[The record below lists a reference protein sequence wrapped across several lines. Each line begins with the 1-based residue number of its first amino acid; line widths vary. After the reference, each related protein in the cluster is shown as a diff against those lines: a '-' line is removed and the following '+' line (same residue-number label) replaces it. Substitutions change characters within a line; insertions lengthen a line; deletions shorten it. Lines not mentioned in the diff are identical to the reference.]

1 MYQINVIDRPMTYP
15 LIEREHQFGTDDTDI
30 LTVTSL
36 NE

>member
-15 LIEREHQFGTDDTDI
+15 LIESVHQFGTDDTDI
-30 LTVTSL
+30 VTVTSL